1 MKSGI
6 SHKKSQNYTY
16 FKNEQGTKLIIKIWY
31 SQNQRDSGIEIILQ
45 DELWQETWL
54 NFHNDGFLFAIMK
67 KMT

>member
-6 SHKKSQNYTY
+6 SNKKSQKNYTY

-45 DELWQETWL
+45 DEL
-54 NFHNDGFLFAIMK
+54 
-67 KMT
+67 